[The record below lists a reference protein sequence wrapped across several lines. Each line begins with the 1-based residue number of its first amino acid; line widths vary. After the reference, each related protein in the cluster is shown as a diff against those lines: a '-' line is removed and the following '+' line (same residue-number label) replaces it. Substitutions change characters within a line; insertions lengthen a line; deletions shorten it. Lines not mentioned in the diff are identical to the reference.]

1 MSVLKEK
8 RTTSKAEYVNT
19 ANQIYVKTVDF
30 LSRLSARYSR
40 LIAADT
46 ARLAGQVMDRAE
58 QANKIFP
65 SDMQRKELRKA
76 HHLEALAALS
86 ALDVRLTHCYEILY
100 CNPQGAFTDS
110 KEKTVE
116 QVAEWLKGPIAY
128 YEQFND
134 HGRVLKLRRLYYALF
149 IKDRKTEEEIACIG
163 L

>member
-46 ARLAGQVMDRAE
+46 AHLAGQVMDRAE

-65 SDMQRKELRKA
+65 SDTQRKELRKA
-76 HHLEALAALS
+76 HHLEAMAALS

-110 KEKTVE
+110 KGKSVPP
-116 QVAEWLKGPIAY
+116 K
-128 YEQFND
+128 
-134 HGRVLKLRRLYYALF
+134 
-149 IKDRKTEEEIACIG
+149 
-163 L
+163 